1 MVIQRGHKAWRT
13 SPCKFYAQHQWCTKG
28 DDCPF
33 AHLDADG
40 RDVHNDPLDT
50 HEIEGQTMSEG
61 QETAPDHGTFDEDQ
75 ADEVGEGAETYEE
88 EEEDSGE
95 RPHVGP
101 YFGIV
106 LYYASQNYFD
116 CFEIQYNN
124 RKIRTSTPR
133 RKRDHVYF
141 LPLC

>member
-1 MVIQRGHKAWRT
+1 
-13 SPCKFYAQHQWCTKG
+13 
-28 DDCPF
+28 
-33 AHLDADG
+33 
-40 RDVHNDPLDT
+40 
-50 HEIEGQTMSEG
+50 MSEG
-61 QETAPDHGTFDEDQ
+61 QETAPDQGTFDEDQ

-116 CFEIQYNN
+116 CIEIQYNN